1 MAKVYAFLADG
12 MEEVE
17 CLGVCDV
24 LARAGVEVKLVS
36 VMGRCQVTGSC
47 PLYTSP
53 SPRDA

>member
-36 VMGRCQVTGSC
+36 VMGLS
-47 PLYTSP
+47 LIHI
-53 SPRDA
+53 

>member
-24 LARAGVEVKLVS
+24 LDRKS
-36 VMGRCQVTGSC
+36 VV
-47 PLYTSP
+47 
-53 SPRDA
+53 